1 MFQLNI
7 VKSPRSKDIAA
18 FDEVLKKLFLEN
30 FESICIFADRYL
42 DDMEQAKDTVHEVF
56 SRLLQHPEDIADIK
70 NPKNYLYTVVRNQCI
85 DLLRRRNLHKQFM
98 DDSIAGSRETDTFF
112 ETEMIREEVY
122 SMLDKA
128 IGNLPKRS
136 RNIILMK
143 LEGYKH
149 KDIAQE
155 LGISINTVNTL
166 KSLAY
171 KTLRQSLTD
180 EAFMLLLLL
189 IALSEK

>member
-1 MFQLNI
+1 M
-7 VKSPRSKDIAA
+7 KDLRTKDSISLEEK
-18 FDEVLKKLFLEN
+18 FKKLFLEN
-30 FESICIFADRYL
+30 FESICIFAERYL
-42 DDMEQAKDTVHEVF
+42 DDMEQARDTVHEVF
-56 SRLLQHPEDIADIK
+56 SRLLQRPDEIADLK

-85 DLLRRRNLHKQFM
+85 DILRRRNLHKQYM
-98 DDSIAGSRETDTFF
+98 DDSLAVQRESDTFF

-122 SMLDKA
+122 SMLDRA
-128 IGNLPKRS
+128 INNLPKRS

-171 KTLRQSLTD
+171 KSLRDTLNKD
-180 EAFMLLLLL
+180 AFTLLLLL
-189 IALSEK
+189 MMISEK